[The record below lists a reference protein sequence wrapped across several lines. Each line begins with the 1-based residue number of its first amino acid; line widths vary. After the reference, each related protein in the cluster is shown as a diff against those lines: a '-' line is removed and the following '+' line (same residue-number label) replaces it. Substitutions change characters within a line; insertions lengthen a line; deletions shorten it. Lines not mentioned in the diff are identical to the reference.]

1 MDYRNNKNIDPWDD
15 GVFGTGNTSPPK
27 SHSGVIAL
35 LLILVI
41 FLSGIVSLLS
51 FMNIKLFQELTQ
63 QQKQAHSDSPMS
75 ISDQD
80 FPLQATQSPVPNVT
94 TPSHIQEDVSIHLNK
109 SPQSVEN
116 VPAPGALSWQEIYEK
131 NISSVV
137 SIITTSNAGT
147 QTGTGIILSERGFI
161 VTTACTVSDVETI
174 TIVLHDTRSSSALV
188 VGADPVTD
196 LAVIYADMEGLV
208 PAEFG
213 DSGSLRVG
221 DPVGAM
227 GDPLGANMG
236 ASLLEGIISGINRDV
251 RFLGKDISLIQSNV
265 ALNSCNSGGPLV
277 NCYGQV
283 IGINTTHI
291 AGGENVEGIGFA
303 IPSATV
309 KQIVDQLISHGYV
322 SGRPTLGLSGEAVTR
337 FDQYYFQIPGGLF
350 IGEVEPD
357 SDAHAQGVE
366 AGDIL
371 MSVNGQPITSQ
382 KELYSL
388 VNSLSIGDVVT
399 AVFYRSGREDTLLLT
414 ITEYTG

>member
-1 MDYRNNKNIDPWDD
+1 MDYRNNKNTDSWDD
-15 GVFGTGNTSPPK
+15 GVYGTGNTMPPK
-27 SHSGVIAL
+27 SHSGIIAL
-35 LLILVI
+35 LVILVI

-63 QQKQAHSDSPMS
+63 QQKQAESHSPMS
-75 ISDQD
+75 FSDLD
-80 FPLQATQSPVPNVT
+80 VT
-94 TPSHIQEDVSIHLNK
+94 AFSEPQGFTEPTHIQEDVSISLNK

-116 VPAPGALSWQEIYEK
+116 VPEPGALSWQEIYEK
-131 NISSVV
+131 NIPSVA
-137 SIITTSNAGT
+137 SISTTSKAGN

-174 TIVLHDTRSSSALV
+174 TISLHDGRSYSALV

-196 LAVIYADMEGLV
+196 LAVIHVDAQDLI

-213 DSGSLRVG
+213 DSEALRVG
-221 DPVGAM
+221 DPVGAI
-227 GDPLGANMG
+227 GDPLGANLG
-236 ASLLEGIISGINRDV
+236 ASLLDGIISGINRDV

-283 IGINTTHI
+283 IGINTTHL
-291 AGGENVEGIGFA
+291 AAGENIEGLGFA

-309 KQIVDQLISHGYV
+309 KQIVDQLIAHGYV
-322 SGRPTLGLSGEAVTR
+322 AGRPSLGLSGNAVTR
-337 FDQYYFQIPGGLF
+337 FDQYYFHIPAGLF
-350 IGEVEPD
+350 LSDVEPG
-357 SDAHAQGVE
+357 SDAYAQGIE

-371 MSVNGQPITSQ
+371 VSVNGQLITDQ

-388 VNSLSIGDVVT
+388 INSMEIGDVVT
-399 AVFYRSGREDTLLLT
+399 AVFYREGKEQTLSLT